1 MRKMRRFKQALDQK
15 TCEKILREAPRG
27 VIAVAGDDGYPYAVP
42 LNFYFDPEAEMI
54 YFHGA
59 HEGHKIDAIKRQP
72 KVSFCVMDEGT
83 LDEGGWFYYVN
94 SVIVFGQVHIVE
106 DPEKSLDVTRKIA
119 LKYYPDR
126 ESAER
131 EVEKDGARALCLALQ
146 IDEMTG
152 KRVHEK

>member
-131 EVEKDGARALCLALQ
+131 
-146 IDEMTG
+146 
-152 KRVHEK
+152 